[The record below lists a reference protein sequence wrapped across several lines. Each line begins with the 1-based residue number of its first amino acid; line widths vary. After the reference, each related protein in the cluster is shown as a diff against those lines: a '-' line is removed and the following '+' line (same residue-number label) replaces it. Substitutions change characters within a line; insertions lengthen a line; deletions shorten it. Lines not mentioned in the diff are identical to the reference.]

1 MIIKTKDDFQHPA
14 GQIQLLDGRVLDC
27 YPSEGPKC
35 EVDNELR
42 LDTTGTYLVV
52 GRTKTPIKVIDDQ
65 EEEKEKEELERLFL
79 DNAFVLLAN
88 RERIL
93 SDSRMFLCPLP
104 FCRNGLAYT
113 GTSGFQRPTLGIYIE
128 FWLACDQATFVDDN
142 DEKWLLHHIA
152 GSPLSGMNLC
162 RFVNEHGEERTVQ
175 VSSFKD
181 VWPTFMKINTR
192 YDKAKSESDAYTLRQ
207 VLCILENE
215 GSN

>member
-1 MIIKTKDDFQHPA
+1 MIIKTKDDFQHPT

-42 LDTTGTYLVV
+42 LDRTGTYLVV
-52 GRTKTPIKVIDDQ
+52 GRTKTPIMVIDDQ
-65 EEEKEKEELERLFL
+65 KEEEELERLFL
-79 DNAFVLLAN
+79 DNAFVFLAN

-113 GTSGFQRPTLGIYIE
+113 GTSGFHR
-128 FWLACDQATFVDDN
+128 
-142 DEKWLLHHIA
+142 
-152 GSPLSGMNLC
+152 
-162 RFVNEHGEERTVQ
+162 
-175 VSSFKD
+175 
-181 VWPTFMKINTR
+181 PTFMKINTR

-215 GSN
+215 GSNKYLESIL

>member
-35 EVDNELR
+35 EVENELR

-52 GRTKTPIKVIDDQ
+52 GRQKKPIGEIDKSDD
-65 EEEKEKEELERLFL
+65 EKKELEKLFL

-88 RERIL
+88 KERIL

-113 GTSGFQRPTLGIYIE
+113 GTSGFHR
-128 FWLACDQATFVDDN
+128 
-142 DEKWLLHHIA
+142 
-152 GSPLSGMNLC
+152 
-162 RFVNEHGEERTVQ
+162 
-175 VSSFKD
+175 
-181 VWPTFMKINTR
+181 PTFMKINTR
-192 YDKAKSESDAYTLRQ
+192 YDKAKSDYDAYTLRQ

-215 GSN
+215 GSNKYLKSIR